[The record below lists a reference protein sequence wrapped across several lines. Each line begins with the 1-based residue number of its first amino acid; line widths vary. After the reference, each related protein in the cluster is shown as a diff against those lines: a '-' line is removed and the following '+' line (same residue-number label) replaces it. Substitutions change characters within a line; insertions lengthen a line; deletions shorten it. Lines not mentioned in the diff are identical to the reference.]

1 MQKSKLKLVVATV
14 AALVAEL
21 VAPAFMGVAQAA
33 PPPQFTQAFLRLDR
47 HKALTATGGTVC
59 ATPST
64 VSAIYGD
71 VEVTFPTQGVGTDF
85 IVNATAA
92 NWTVTTTNLP
102 ATIMINTTP
111 TAVVAWPGIGTA
123 TDVTGHTVRFPSGN
137 LTQGVPYCFNFSDTS
152 TLTNGSA
159 GNSLQGAIHTRDNT
173 GTPAIINE
181 TLYAT
186 AIIADDQIV
195 VSAVVPP
202 NFIFS
207 LGGQTDAF
215 TTNLDP
221 LNIISTTGVT
231 FSVITNA
238 KSGWIGWIKD
248 QYQGLASATAA
259 YTIPTA
265 GTVDGAPTTLV
276 ANGATEGYVL
286 DADLITDAAGG
297 CTLAMDPEYDGTS
310 TSMGGTLSSSFQPVA
325 ACTGVPPATSNGD
338 TVKLIERATIAGGTP
353 AGSDYVDVITVVAA
367 GSF

>member
-1 MQKSKLKLVVATV
+1 MKKSKLKLVVATV

-33 PPPQFTQAFLRLDR
+33 PPPQFTQGFLRLDR
-47 HKALTATGGTVC
+47 HKALTPTGGTIC

-64 VSAIYGD
+64 ASVIYGD
-71 VEVTFPTQGVGTDF
+71 FEITFPTQGVGTNF
-85 IVNATAA
+85 VVNATAA
-92 NWTVTTTNLP
+92 NWTVTTANLP
-102 ATIMINTTP
+102 AGA
-111 TAVVAWPGIGTA
+111 TAWVGIGTA
-123 TDVTGHTVRFPSGN
+123 TNVTGHTVRFPSGN
-137 LTQGVPYCFNFSDTS
+137 LTSGTQYCFNFSGTN

-159 GNSLQGAIHTRDNT
+159 GNSLIGLMYSRDNT
-173 GTPAIINE
+173 GTPAIINS
-181 TLYAT
+181 TNYAT
-186 AIIADDQIV
+186 AVIADDQIV

-207 LGGQTDAF
+207 LGGNTDAF
-215 TTNLDP
+215 TSNLDP

-248 QYQGLASATAA
+248 TQQGLFSATANYKINTSGVIDA
-259 YTIPTA
+259 TPS
-265 GTVDGAPTTLV
+265 TLV
-276 ANGATEGYVL
+276 ANGATEGYVV
-286 DADLITDAAGG
+286 DADLMVDAAGG
-297 CTLAMDPEYDGTS
+297 CTVGIDPEYNGVGT
-310 TSMGGTLSSSFQPVA
+310 TQGGTLSATFQPVA

-367 GSF
+367 GNF